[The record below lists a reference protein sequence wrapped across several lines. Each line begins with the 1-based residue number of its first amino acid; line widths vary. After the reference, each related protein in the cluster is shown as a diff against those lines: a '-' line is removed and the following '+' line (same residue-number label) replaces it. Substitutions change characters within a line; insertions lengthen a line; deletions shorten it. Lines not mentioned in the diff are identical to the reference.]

1 MSATAILGMQWGD
14 EGKGKITHLLAR
26 KADIIVRFNGGPN
39 AGHTVIDQGREFKF
53 HLIPAGALYPEK
65 TNILAGG
72 VVFDLEVLQREIDAV
87 TKHSSA
93 PQIYIADTAHLILPY
108 HRILEQI
115 EGSAAKI
122 DTTKRGI
129 GPTYRDKIDRTGI
142 RAGDLKRPAILQE
155 KLTAKIDFLKSIWP
169 AVEEIQSLNV
179 DLLFAQLQQAAAPL
193 IPLITDI
200 PTMIRQGID
209 SGKEILF
216 EGAQGALLDIDCG
229 TYPYVTSSSTT
240 LAGVIAGGTVPPSAL
255 DKRLGVI
262 KAYTTRVGNGPFPT
276 ELTDH
281 LGKMMQAKG
290 GEFGATTGRLRRC
303 GWLDLVALTY
313 ITYLNDLNGF
323 ALTKLDVLSGFEK
336 LKVAYAYRLAGE
348 EIDYF
353 PTSAEELAVCEPL
366 YKEVEGWEEEIAG
379 IERLSALP
387 TAARR
392 YIDMITEAL
401 GVPLSLIST
410 GPRPEDT
417 IIIS

>member
-1 MSATAILGMQWGD
+1 MSVTAILGMQWGD

-26 KADIIVRFNGGPN
+26 KADIIIRFNGGPN
-39 AGHTVIDQGREFKF
+39 AGHTVIDQGKEFKF

-72 VVFDLEVLQREIDAV
+72 VVIDIELLQHEIDAV
-87 TKHSSA
+87 TEYCSS

-115 EGSAAKI
+115 EGGAAKI
-122 DTTKRGI
+122 GTTKRGI

-142 RAGDLKRPAILQE
+142 RAGDLKRPETLQK
-155 KLTAKIDFLKSIWP
+155 KLATKINYLKSIWP
-169 AVEEIQSLNV
+169 MEEEIQSLDA
-179 DLLFAQLQQAAAPL
+179 DLLFTQLQAAAAPL
-193 IPLITDI
+193 IPLITNI
-200 PTMIRQGID
+200 PAMIREGII
-209 SGKEILF
+209 SGKEIIF

-240 LAGVIAGGTVPPSAL
+240 IAGVIAGGTIPPSTI
-255 DKRLGVI
+255 DRRLGVV

-281 LGKMMQAKG
+281 LGKMMQIKG
-290 GEFGATTGRLRRC
+290 REIGATTGRSRRC
-303 GWLDLVALTY
+303 GWLDLVALKH
-313 ITYLNDLNGF
+313 IVYLNDLSDF
-323 ALTKLDVLSGFEK
+323 ALTKLDVLSGFEQ
-336 LKVAYAYRLAGE
+336 LKVNYAYRLDGE

-353 PTSAEELAVCEPL
+353 PSSAEELAVCEPL
-366 YKEVEGWEEEIAG
+366 YTEVDGWEEEIVG
-379 IERLSALP
+379 IERLKGLP

-392 YIDMITEAL
+392 YIDMITEEL

-417 IIIS
+417 IIL

>member
-39 AGHTVIDQGREFKF
+39 AGHTVIDRGREFKF

-72 VVFDLEVLQREIDAV
+72 VVLDIEVLQREIDAV
-87 TKHSSA
+87 TKHSSV

-122 DTTKRGI
+122 GTTKRGI

-179 DLLFAQLQQAAAPL
+179 DLLFAQLQQAAALL
-193 IPLITDI
+193 IPLITNI
-200 PTMIRQGID
+200 PTMIRQGIN

-255 DKRLGVI
+255 NRRLGVI

-281 LGKMMQAKG
+281 LGKMMQTKG
-290 GEFGATTGRLRRC
+290 GEFGATTGRPRRC
-303 GWLDLVALTY
+303 GWLDLVALTH
-313 ITYLNDLNGF
+313 IVYLNDLSDF
-323 ALTKLDVLSGFEK
+323 ALTKLDILSGFEK

-353 PTSAEELAVCEPL
+353 PTSAEELAICEPL

-387 TAARR
+387 TAARH

>member
-26 KADIIVRFNGGPN
+26 EADIIVRFNGGPN
-39 AGHTVIDQGREFKF
+39 AGHTVIDRGKEFKF
-53 HLIPAGALYPEK
+53 HLIPSGALYPEK

-72 VVFDLEVLQREIDAV
+72 MVIDIDLLQREIDTV
-87 TKHSSA
+87 TEHSSR

-115 EGSAAKI
+115 EGSAAQI
-122 DTTKRGI
+122 GTTKRGI

-142 RAGDLKRPAILQE
+142 RVGDLKRPTILQK
-155 KLTAKIDFLKSIWP
+155 KLAAKIDYLKAMWP
-169 AVEEIQSLNV
+169 VVEEIQSLDVN
-179 DLLFAQLQQAAAPL
+179 LLVTQLQESAAPL
-193 IPLITDI
+193 LPLITNI
-200 PTMIRQGID
+200 PTLIRKGVT

-240 LAGVIAGGTVPPSAL
+240 VAGVIAGGTVPPSAL
-255 DKRLGVI
+255 DRRLGVI

-281 LGKMMQAKG
+281 WGKRMQTKG
-290 GEFGATTGRLRRC
+290 GEFGATTGRIRRC
-303 GWLDLVALTY
+303 GWLDLVALTQMV
-313 ITYLNDLNGF
+313 YLNDLSDF

-336 LKVAYAYRLAGE
+336 IKVAYAYRLDGE

-353 PTSAEELAVCEPL
+353 PASAEELAACEPL
-366 YKEVEGWEEEIAG
+366 YKEVDGWEEEITG
-379 IERLSALP
+379 VKRLRELP
-387 TAARR
+387 AAARR
-392 YIDMITEAL
+392 YIDMITETL
-401 GVPLSLIST
+401 GVPASLIST
-410 GPRPEDT
+410 GPRPEET
-417 IIIS
+417 IMLR